1 MAQTSVIRS
10 KVRHMSAPGN
20 RDQDTQK
27 WVDLLHKVA
36 RHGDREAFRQIYDHF
51 APRIKAYAMNQGVSQ
66 QADELVQEVMTS
78 VWRSADK
85 YADSLASVSTWIF
98 TITRNQRI
106 DLLRK
111 AGRMQAEI
119 KVETEELWQIPS
131 EDNTVSSIQQLSAQR
146 HLSKSIAELP
156 EDQMIAVKK
165 VYYEGKTHQEVAAEL
180 NIPLGTLKGRLRL
193 SMQKLRVMLE
203 AKEL

>member
-1 MAQTSVIRS
+1 
-10 KVRHMSAPGN
+10 MSAPGT

-27 WVDLLHKVA
+27 WVDLLHQVA
-36 RHGDREAFRQIYDHF
+36 HHRDREAFRQIYDHF

-146 HLSKSIAELP
+146 HLSKSISELP
-156 EDQMIAVKK
+156 EEQMIAVKK